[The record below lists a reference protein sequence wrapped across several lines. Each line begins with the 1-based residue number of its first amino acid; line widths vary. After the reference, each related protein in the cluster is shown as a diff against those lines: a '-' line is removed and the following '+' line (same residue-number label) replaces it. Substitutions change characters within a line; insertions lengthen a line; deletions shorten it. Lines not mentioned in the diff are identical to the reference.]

1 MRLATAGM
9 KNIIVDLKN
18 ISKSYDG
25 ETVLDN
31 ISLYIRENEFITLL
45 GPSGCGKDTVVK
57 KILSVDERFMLS
69 VSATT
74 RQRRPMETEGVD
86 YIFLAKEEFVTRLEN
101 NEFLEYTNYCDN
113 YYGTLKQQ
121 IEDKVKAGKVV
132 VLVIEVEGAQNVKKE
147 YPDCL
152 TIFLAPPSLE
162 ELERR
167 LKNRGT
173 EDENKIKQRLFKAKE
188 ELGFQSSYD
197 YIVENNNVEECAQ
210 SIINIFDNRD

>member
-1 MRLATAGM
+1 MS
-9 KNIIVDLKN
+9 NIDKSIVV
-18 ISKSYDG
+18 IS
-25 ETVLDN
+25 
-31 ISLYIRENEFITLL
+31 

-57 KILSVDERFMLS
+57 KILSMDERFILS

-74 RQRRPMETEGVD
+74 RQRRPIETDGID
-86 YIFLAKEEFVTRLEN
+86 YIFLSKEEFETKLAD

-113 YYGTLKQQ
+113 YYGTLKKQ
-121 IEDKVKAGKVV
+121 IEDKVNAGKVV

-197 YIVENNNVEECAQ
+197 YIVENNNIEECAQ

>member
-1 MRLATAGM
+1 MNKID
-9 KNIIVDLKN
+9 KNIVV
-18 ISKSYDG
+18 IS
-25 ETVLDN
+25 
-31 ISLYIRENEFITLL
+31 

-57 KILSVDERFMLS
+57 KILNMDSRFVLS

-74 RQRRPMETEGVD
+74 RTRRPIEKDGVD
-86 YIFLAKEEFVTRLEN
+86 YIFLSNEEFTSKIADG
-101 NEFLEYTNYCDN
+101 EFLEYTKYCNN

-121 IEDKVKAGKVV
+121 IEDKVKAGNIV
-132 VLVIEVEGAQNVKKE
+132 VLVIEVEGAQNVKKV

-173 EDENKIKQRLFKAKE
+173 EDDVKIKQRMFKAKE

-197 YIVENNNVEECAQ
+197 YIVENNNVEQCAQ
-210 SIINIFDNRD
+210 SIIDIFDSIG

>member
-1 MRLATAGM
+1 MNSID
-9 KNIIVDLKN
+9 KNIVV
-18 ISKSYDG
+18 IS
-25 ETVLDN
+25 
-31 ISLYIRENEFITLL
+31 

-57 KILSVDERFMLS
+57 KILSMDERFILS

-74 RQRRPMETEGVD
+74 RQRRPTETDGVD
-86 YIFLAKEEFVTRLEN
+86 YIFLSTEDFKEKLAAG
-101 NEFLEYTNYCDN
+101 EFLEHTCYCDN
-113 YYGTLKQQ
+113 YYGTLKKQ

-132 VLVIEVEGAQNVKKE
+132 ILVIEVEGAQNVKTA

-167 LKNRGT
+167 LRSRET
-173 EDENKIKQRLFKAKE
+173 EDETKIKQRLFKAKE

-197 YIVENNNVEECAQ
+197 YIVENNFVEQCAQ
-210 SIINIFDNRD
+210 SIIDIFDSRD

>member
-1 MRLATAGM
+1 MSSID
-9 KNIIVDLKN
+9 KNIVV
-18 ISKSYDG
+18 IS
-25 ETVLDN
+25 
-31 ISLYIRENEFITLL
+31 

-57 KILSVDERFMLS
+57 KILSMDERFVLS

-74 RQRRPMETEGVD
+74 RQRRPIETDGVD
-86 YIFLAKEEFVTRLEN
+86 YIFLSTEDFLARLSN
-101 NEFLEYTNYCDN
+101 GEFLEYTCYCDN
-113 YYGTLKQQ
+113 YYGTLKKQ
-121 IEDKVKAGKVV
+121 IEDKVEAGKVV
-132 VLVIEVEGAQNVKKE
+132 VLVTEVEGAQNVKKV

-173 EDENKIKQRLFKAKE
+173 ENESKIKQRLFRAKE

-197 YIVENNNVEECAQ
+197 YIVENNCVEQCAQ
-210 SIINIFDNRD
+210 SIIDIFDNRD

>member
-1 MRLATAGM
+1 MSSID
-9 KNIIVDLKN
+9 KNIVV
-18 ISKSYDG
+18 IS
-25 ETVLDN
+25 
-31 ISLYIRENEFITLL
+31 

-57 KILSVDERFMLS
+57 KILSMDERFVLS

-74 RQRRPMETEGVD
+74 RQRRPIEKDGVD
-86 YIFLAKEEFVTRLEN
+86 YIFLSTEEFVSRLSAG
-101 NEFLEYTNYCDN
+101 EFLEYTCYCDN

-132 VLVIEVEGAQNVKKE
+132 VLVIEVEGAQNVKKV
-147 YPDCL
+147 YPDSL

-173 EDENKIKQRLFKAKE
+173 EDETKIKQRLFKAKE

-197 YIVENNNVEECAQ
+197 YIVENNSVEQCAQ
-210 SIINIFDNRD
+210 SIIDIFDNRD

>member
-1 MRLATAGM
+1 MNSID
-9 KNIIVDLKN
+9 KNIVV
-18 ISKSYDG
+18 IS
-25 ETVLDN
+25 
-31 ISLYIRENEFITLL
+31 

-173 EDENKIKQRLFKAKE
+173 EDEAKIKQRLLKAQE
-188 ELGFQSSYD
+188 ELSFQNSYD
-197 YIVENNNVEECAQ
+197 YIVENNNIEECAQ

>member
-1 MRLATAGM
+1 MNSID
-9 KNIIVDLKN
+9 KNIVV
-18 ISKSYDG
+18 IS
-25 ETVLDN
+25 
-31 ISLYIRENEFITLL
+31 

-57 KILSVDERFMLS
+57 KILSMDDRFILS

-74 RQRRPMETEGVD
+74 RQRRPIEKDGVD
-86 YIFLAKEEFVTRLEN
+86 YIFLSSEDFVAKIAN
-101 NEFLEYTNYCDN
+101 GEFLEYTNYCNN

-121 IEDKVKAGKVV
+121 IEDKVNAGKVV
-132 VLVIEVEGAQNVKKE
+132 VLVIEVEGAQNVKKV

-173 EDENKIKQRLFKAKE
+173 EDANKIEQRLFKAKE

-197 YIVENNNVEECAQ
+197 YIVENNYIEQCAQ
-210 SIINIFDNRD
+210 SIIDIFDNRD